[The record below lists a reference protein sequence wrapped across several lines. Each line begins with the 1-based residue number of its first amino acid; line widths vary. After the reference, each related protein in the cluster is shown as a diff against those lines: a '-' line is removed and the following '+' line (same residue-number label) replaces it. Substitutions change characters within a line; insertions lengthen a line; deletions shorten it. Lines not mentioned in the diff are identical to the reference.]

1 MQTKETV
8 TLTYMGNE
16 LRVSHGSLLS
26 DAVGMEL
33 PCGAHGRCGKCKI
46 VAHGELSPVTEDER
60 AHLTEEELGRGV
72 RLACRTQILGDAV
85 AAPLPTGN
93 AMTEAEILTD
103 GTAALDAKE
112 PILSRYGVALDIG
125 TTTLAARLY
134 DRDGRLLSEAGAKN
148 PQIRFGADVISRV
161 EAALAGR
168 SAALAE
174 AIRGGIDRL
183 LLRLAGAA
191 GITPREIDTIVA
203 TGNSAMLSLL
213 TETDPTPFSRAPFM
227 LERRF
232 GERISAETVGISV
245 LSPDATIV
253 LPPVISA
260 FVGADTVCAILASG
274 LPSETGT
281 ELLLDVGTNGE
292 MALSSKG
299 RLYVASTA
307 AGPAFE
313 GVGISMGMNA
323 AAGAIDRVTVDGGAL
338 SVRVIGG
345 GIPTGICGS
354 GLVDAVA
361 SLVTLGRIDE
371 TGYMEEDPA
380 VLSGQVSLT
389 GKDIRMVQLAKSAI
403 SAGVRTLLHTAGN
416 SVADVSL
423 VVVAGGFGCYLDFG
437 NAEAVGLF
445 PKGLGRSA
453 RAVGNAALD
462 GAAMLLLSHSE
473 WENAKRIAD
482 RAELVDLATSAVF
495 MEHYIEDMGF

>member
-1 MQTKETV
+1 METNETV
-8 TLTYMGNE
+8 TLTYMGTT
-16 LRVSHGSLLS
+16 LRVARGSLLS

-46 VAHGELSPVTEDER
+46 IARGALSPVTDDEQR
-60 AHLTEEELGRGV
+60 HLTEEEQRRGV
-72 RLACRTQILGDAV
+72 RLACKTRILGDAV
-85 AAPLPTGN
+85 AEPIPSGG
-93 AMTEAEILTD
+93 AMTDAEILT
-103 GTAALDAKE
+103 GGSTTLDAHE
-112 PILSRYGVALDIG
+112 PILRAYGVALDIG

-161 EAALAGR
+161 EAALNGKAR
-168 SAALAE
+168 ALAE

-183 LLRLAGAA
+183 LLSLAGRA
-191 GITPREIDTIVA
+191 GVTPREIDTVVV

-213 TETDPTPFSRAPFM
+213 TETDPTPFSRAPFR
-227 LERRF
+227 LERKF
-232 GERISAETVGISV
+232 GERISAEEAGFSV
-245 LSPDATIV
+245 LSPDAAVV

-260 FVGADTVCAILASG
+260 FVGADTVSAILASG
-274 LPSETGT
+274 LLSNTDT

-299 RLYVASTA
+299 HLYVASTA

-323 AAGAIDRVTVDGGAL
+323 AAGAIDRVTVDGDGL

-354 GLVDAVA
+354 GLIDAVA

-380 VLSGQVSLT
+380 VLSGSVTLT
-389 GKDIRMVQLAKSAI
+389 GKDVRMVQLAKSAI
-403 SAGVRTLLHTAGN
+403 SAGVRTLLHTAGD
-416 SVADVSL
+416 SVSDVSR
-423 VVVAGGFGCYLDFG
+423 VVVAGGFGCYLDFQ
-437 NAEAVGLF
+437 NAETVGLF

-453 RAVGNAALD
+453 EAVGNAALD
-462 GAAMLLLSHSE
+462 GAAMLLLSRSE
-473 WENAKRIAD
+473 WENALRIAS

-495 MEHYIEDMGF
+495 MEHYVEDMGF